1 MAAGLSPTALTAR
14 QLAGARAFSVIDFFA
29 LALSHALLVIAGW
42 RLVQR
47 TDLDADPALAGEDE
61 QAPGGPAS

>member
-1 MAAGLSPTALTAR
+1 
-14 QLAGARAFSVIDFFA
+14 VIDFFA

-61 QAPGGPAS
+61 GKTEGSRP

>member
-1 MAAGLSPTALTAR
+1 M
-14 QLAGARAFSVIDFFA
+14 IDFFA
-29 LALSHALLVIAGW
+29 LALSHGLLALAGW

>member
-1 MAAGLSPTALTAR
+1 MALRLSPTALTAR
-14 QLAGARAFSVIDFFA
+14 QLAGARALSVIDFFA
-29 LALSHALLVIAGW
+29 LALSHGLLALAGW

-61 QAPGGPAS
+61 KASGGTAS